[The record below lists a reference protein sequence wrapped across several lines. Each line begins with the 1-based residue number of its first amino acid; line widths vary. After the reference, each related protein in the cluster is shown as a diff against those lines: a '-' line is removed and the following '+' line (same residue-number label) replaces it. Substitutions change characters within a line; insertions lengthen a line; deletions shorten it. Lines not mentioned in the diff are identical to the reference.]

1 MALLRL
7 VPENVDF
14 EKLTKRYDNICKN
27 IRKGDI
33 SDDLGYALEA
43 EVLKLKS
50 LFIEF
55 TKPTD
60 LVTLP
65 NVESK
70 KEDLDMY
77 SYLIN
82 SLKKS

>member
-1 MALLRL
+1 M
-7 VPENVDF
+7 
-14 EKLTKRYDNICKN
+14 
-27 IRKGDI
+27 
-33 SDDLGYALEA
+33 GYAVEA
-43 EVLKLKS
+43 EILKLKS

-60 LVTLP
+60 EVTLP

-70 KEDLDMY
+70 KDDFDVY
-77 SYLIN
+77 NYFIN